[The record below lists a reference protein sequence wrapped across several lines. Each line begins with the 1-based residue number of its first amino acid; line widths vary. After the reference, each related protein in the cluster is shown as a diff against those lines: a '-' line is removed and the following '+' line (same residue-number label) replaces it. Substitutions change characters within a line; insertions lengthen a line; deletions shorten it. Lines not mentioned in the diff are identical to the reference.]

1 MRTEFHSAAGL
12 QPLLGKQVNPGF
24 LRCLVLSATL
34 MLAVGCTRV
43 GVEETGVRSVNLGPN
58 KGIVT
63 RDFGPGYH
71 RYLWP
76 LDSWNR
82 FPSTVQH
89 LRFAPRPPGPV
100 TERIVF
106 AEALQVTSADGDR
119 VVLQADIFY
128 RIADDAAYR
137 VLQDSGPG
145 DRFVGVVRTLAQDA
159 ARVVFGRLQ
168 TEDFYHQERR
178 ESARQ
183 EGAALLGERLGP
195 RGIELIQLLVESLE
209 FDPNYEN
216 LIKQKK
222 VADQRVELEKAL
234 ARAATQQGLVARIQV
249 ETEAKVKQVARELD
263 ALVVQLNADTDLRV
277 VQLRAEAELYRAE
290 RGAEA
295 DLYFARQEARGQEA
309 MLRAEAEG
317 TRRLNEALA
326 GDGGRNLVAMEA
338 LRHLNLVEVTFPS
351 FGVDWLNPQEMAVR
365 VGAEPALG
373 GESELRQ
380 GTWPVSSAETR
391 VTDDSVAVPG
401 EVAPGF

>member
-1 MRTEFHSAAGL
+1 
-12 QPLLGKQVNPGF
+12 
-24 LRCLVLSATL
+24 
-34 MLAVGCTRV
+34 
-43 GVEETGVRSVNLGPN
+43 
-58 KGIVT
+58 
-63 RDFGPGYH
+63 
-71 RYLWP
+71 
-76 LDSWNR
+76 
-82 FPSTVQH
+82 

-100 TERIVF
+100 AERIVF

-145 DRFVGVVRTLAQDA
+145 DRYVGVVRTLAQDA